1 MARSASRESVRVSY
15 DPHERRDTPLAQRI
29 KDNIRRNGPMTI
41 AEYMSECLWDDADGY
56 YATKTVLGR
65 NGDFI
70 TSAEISQVFG
80 ELIGVWSGVVWQS
93 ILSAPPA
100 VQIVEYGPGRGTLMF
115 DAMRAARVVPGFQAA
130 ARVHLVEMS
139 RELAATQRATL
150 ANISMPV
157 TWGQNLAGFTTP
169 AIIIANEFL
178 DSWPVEQWIKTAT
191 GWCGRGV
198 GLDQNGRLCFTTAP
212 DMCIRVDLDAQL
224 PDAPLGAIAESMRPE
239 LLAEAFKAIAQSGP
253 FAALIIDY
261 GHANQSEGD
270 TLQAVRNHLY
280 ESPLASPG
288 EADLS
293 SHVNFFELATALNA
307 AGLEIDGPTTQAEF
321 FGALGIIERA
331 SRLMYANPQ
340 RAGEIEAG
348 IARLLAPNGMGTRF
362 KVIGVRSPGLPPLPG
377 FGSGV

>member
-1 MARSASRESVRVSY
+1 M
-15 DPHERRDTPLAQRI
+15 
-29 KDNIRRNGPMTI
+29 
-41 AEYMSECLWDDADGY
+41 
-56 YATKTVLGR
+56 
-65 NGDFI
+65 
-70 TSAEISQVFG
+70 
-80 ELIGVWSGVVWQS
+80 
-93 ILSAPPA
+93 
-100 VQIVEYGPGRGTLMF
+100 
-115 DAMRAARVVPGFQAA
+115 
-130 ARVHLVEMS
+130 
-139 RELAATQRATL
+139 
-150 ANISMPV
+150 